1 MKKLKDLPSFRDFA
15 IMRKAKNRRI
25 EDLAREMVNLSTDDK
40 MILAAKVFTL
50 IADDLTLNNFDK
62 AKPKKQK

>member
-15 IMRKAKNRRI
+15 IMRQRINRI
-25 EDLAREMVNLSTDDK
+25 EDLARQCEQDK
-40 MILAAKVFTL
+40 LTLASKLCALTADEATLAAL
-50 IADDLTLNNFDK
+50 DRQ